1 MSFLSYSYALLL
13 LVAALAFRLAPQR
26 WRAHV
31 AVGASAIFYASWDLS
46 LCLLILV
53 LAPRLAFDQASGKL
67 NDMRL
72 RELAEQV
79 VGKERSF
86 EWTAGLEAINLAPLY
101 ADSAH
106 HTPIGNERVGQ
117 QLAQWW
123 QRQGLCP

>member
-1 MSFLSYSYALLL
+1 MALT
-13 LVAALAFRLAPQR
+13 RLKPHWIIYR
-26 WRAHV
+26 
-31 AVGASAIFYASWDLS
+31 
-46 LCLLILV
+46 
-53 LAPRLAFDQASGKL
+53 ASGKL

-86 EWTAGLEAINLAPLY
+86 DWTAGLEAVNLAPLY

-106 HTPIGNERVGQ
+106 HTPLGNERVGQ